1 MYKITK
7 DGTTLAMMEAPNYVK
22 QAENGCFVLCAAE
35 EAAGIACAG
44 TVYHLLGRPDLDGV
58 ETTVM
63 LEQADAG
70 AEIYAAKE
78 TAEGTAAVT
87 SQVAVAAKVYAKAAT
102 EIPDVAALAMPDL
115 FQTWEEAL
123 ADGAALAAGVVIND
137 GGTLYRVV
145 SAGGVTPL
153 ESQPP
158 HSEGMLAVYR
168 PIDQIHAGTMEDPIP
183 WVYGMDCTAGKY
195 YSHEGGLWLCNGD
208 MIPCT
213 WAPGT
218 AGVWQWEAVVE

>member
-7 DGTTLAMMEAPNYVK
+7 DGIALGMTEAPTYIK
-22 QAENGCFVLCAAE
+22 QAKNGCFVLCPEE
-35 EAAGIACAG
+35 EAAGIALG
-44 TVYHLLGRPDLDGV
+44 GVPYHLLGRTAMEGV
-58 ETTVM
+58 ETVM
-63 LEQADAG
+63 LEQADTG

-78 TAEGTAAVT
+78 TAEGAAAVT
-87 SQVAVAAKVYAKAAT
+87 GQVAVAAKVYAKVAT
-102 EIPDVAALAMPDL
+102 EIPDAAALAMPDL

-123 ADGAALAAGVVIND
+123 ADGTHLAAGVVIND

-145 SAGGVTPL
+145 SADGVTPL

-158 HSEGMLAVYR
+158 HGEGMLAVYR
-168 PIDQIHAGTMEDPIP
+168 PIDRIHAGTMEDPIP
-183 WVYGMDCTAGKY
+183 WVYGMDCTTGKY
-195 YSHEGGLWLCNGD
+195 YSYKGGVWLCNGD

-218 AGVWQWEAVVE
+218 AGVWQWEEVVV